1 VLGGWISDRWG
12 RRRSLA
18 TFIIGTTLPTFAMA
32 AAMQHFHWI
41 LPVSPLLTNRP
52 VPAPELVS
60 LFWSLTLAY
69 AVFQGLMYGVGTAI
83 FMDVTNP
90 LVAATQFTGYMAL
103 CNLVFSYSAAWQ
115 GHAAV
120 AWGYPAT
127 LLIDGAFGLLSV
139 LVLPLMGPLTA
150 GGASE
155 TAPEAS

>member
-1 VLGGWISDRWG
+1 
-12 RRRSLA
+12 
-18 TFIIGTTLPTFAMA
+18 
-32 AAMQHFHWI
+32 
-41 LPVSPLLTNRP
+41 
-52 VPAPELVS
+52 VS

-139 LVLPLMGPLTA
+139 LVLPLMGPLAA
-150 GGASE
+150 GGASK